1 MKLAFEFCF
10 ICFSGVTENQ
20 FVERVILKDVQQ
32 LIYATKKKTW
42 VCLKLSSDQC
52 EMTNDSGDIF
62 VGIVTALDA
71 DFGFIDGTIFF
82 TKPRFIL
89 MISWSRQPFYK
100 KQAQRRVFQLKI

>member
-1 MKLAFEFCF
+1 M
-10 ICFSGVTENQ
+10 
-20 FVERVILKDVQQ
+20 QQ
-32 LIYATKKKTW
+32 KKTS
-42 VCLKLSSDQC
+42 VCFKLSSDQC

-89 MISWSRQPFYK
+89 VMSRSRQPLQKSGAETGLSPHNLDRLLDRIFLG
-100 KQAQRRVFQLKI
+100 QI

>member
-1 MKLAFEFCF
+1 MQQKNL
-10 ICFSGVTENQ
+10 V
-20 FVERVILKDVQQ
+20 RV
-32 LIYATKKKTW
+32 
-42 VCLKLSSDQC
+42 KLSLDQC

-89 MISWSRQPFYK
+89 VISWYRPVFK
-100 KQAQRRVFQLKI
+100 NQAQRQV